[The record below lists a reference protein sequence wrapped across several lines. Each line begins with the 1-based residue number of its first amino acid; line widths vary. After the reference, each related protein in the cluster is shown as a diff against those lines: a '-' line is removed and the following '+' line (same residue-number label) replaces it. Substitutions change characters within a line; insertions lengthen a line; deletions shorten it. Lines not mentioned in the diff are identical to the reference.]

1 MREDQGRILEI
12 RLIILLEDVLG
23 IIRIQK
29 AIKYN
34 LRLITIQLQQEHQ
47 HYAVM
52 VHIVS
57 AGIEE
62 VLAPI
67 MVVWQDGYENSY
79 KFINH
84 IQNGNKSSLHRLD
97 RRSGS

>member
-12 RLIILLEDVLG
+12 RLIILLEEELG
-23 IIRIQK
+23 IIRIPK
-29 AIKYN
+29 AIRFN
-34 LRLITIQLQQEHQ
+34 LLLITIQLQQEHQ

-67 MVVWQDGYENSY
+67 MVVWQDGYNY
-79 KFINH
+79 KLQINKTYTKWLQ
-84 IQNGNKSSLHRLD
+84 IIITQA
-97 RRSGS
+97 

>member
-1 MREDQGRILEI
+1 MRADQGCILEI
-12 RLIILLEDVLG
+12 RLILLMEEELG
-23 IIRIQK
+23 IIRILM
-29 AIKYN
+29 AIRFN

-52 VHIVS
+52 VLIAS

>member
-1 MREDQGRILEI
+1 MRADQGRILEI
-12 RLIILLEDVLG
+12 RLILLMEEELG
-23 IIRIQK
+23 IIRILM
-29 AIKYN
+29 AIRFN

-52 VHIVS
+52 VLIAS

-84 IQNGNKSSLHRLD
+84 IQNGN
-97 RRSGS
+97 

>member
-1 MREDQGRILEI
+1 MRADQGRILEI
-12 RLIILLEDVLG
+12 RLILLMEEELG
-23 IIRIQK
+23 IIRILM
-29 AIKYN
+29 AIRFN

-52 VHIVS
+52 VLIAS